1 MKSGGELVRERKTK
15 IVCTIGPST
24 MTKQMLESLV
34 RSGMNVARL
43 NMSHGV
49 HEEKATVIEDLREI
63 RRRLGVPLAI
73 MVDVEGPKIRTG
85 ELKEEQIELKKGS
98 ELILT
103 TKDIVG
109 DEQLISIDYKNL
121 PEDVKAGDKIL
132 MNDGLIA
139 LEVISTTNDEIKTK
153 VLNSGVITHHRGV
166 NVPGVELGIPPFTEK
181 DVRDL
186 KFAADMKPDYIAQS
200 FVRKAEDVLET
211 RKILKENGMS
221 HARIISKIE
230 TKQALENLDEILN
243 VSDGAMVA
251 RGDLGVEIE
260 PEELPVAQKRII
272 RECNARAI
280 PVITATQMLESM
292 VNNPRPTRAEI
303 TDVANAVFDG
313 TDAVMLSEETAMG
326 KYPIEAVEFMSKIT
340 KKAEEYLETSEKTRI
355 LRPVKCDEISDAI
368 SFSAWKLSVD
378 LESDVIVAS
387 TSSGLTARHISHFR
401 PSATILS
408 PTPTESTYHALALVW
423 GVLPVVIDRVQ
434 STDKMV
440 EQSTE
445 KLVALGLAKP
455 GDRFVLTAGIP
466 WGVSGTTNMIKV
478 QEITKD

>member
-1 MKSGGELVRERKTK
+1 MRKEGEFVKERKTK

-24 MTKQMLESLV
+24 MNEKNLESLV

-43 NMSHGV
+43 NMSHGT
-49 HEEKATVIEDLREI
+49 HEEKATVIENLRKI
-63 RRRLGVPLAI
+63 RKRLGVPLAI
-73 MVDVEGPKIRTG
+73 MIDVEGPKIRTG
-85 ELKEEQIELKKGS
+85 ELKEEEIELKKGS
-98 ELILT
+98 KLVLT
-103 TKDIVG
+103 TNDIIG
-109 DEQLISIDYKNL
+109 DERRISIDYKGL
-121 PEDVKAGDKIL
+121 PKDVKEGDKIL

-139 LEVISTTNDEIKTK
+139 LEVMSTTNDEIETK
-153 VLNSGVITHHRGV
+153 VLNSGVITHHRGL
-166 NVPGVELGIPPFTEK
+166 NVPGAELKIPPFTEK
-181 DVRDL
+181 DVEDL
-186 KFAADMKPDYIAQS
+186 KFAAEMKPDYIAQS
-200 FVRKAEDVLET
+200 FVRKAENVFEA
-211 RKILKENGMS
+211 RKILKESGMPS
-221 HARIISKIE
+221 ARIISKIE

-251 RGDLGVEIE
+251 RGDLGVEIDA
-260 PEELPVAQKRII
+260 EELPVVQKRII
-272 RECNARAI
+272 RECNVRAI

-303 TDVANAVFDG
+303 TDVANAVLDG

-326 KYPIEAVEFMSKIT
+326 KYPIEAVKFMNKIT
-340 KKAEEYLETSEKTRI
+340 RKAEDYLGTSEKTRS
-355 LRPVKCDEISDAI
+355 LKPVKCNEISDAI

-387 TSSGLTARHISHFR
+387 TSSGLTARHVSRFR

-408 PTPTESTYHALALVW
+408 PTPAESTYHALALVW

-478 QEITKD
+478 QEISKN

>member
-1 MKSGGELVRERKTK
+1 MRSGGELVRERKTK

-63 RRRLGVPLAI
+63 RERLGVPLAI
-73 MVDVEGPKIRTG
+73 MIDVEGPKIRTG
-85 ELKEEQIELKKGS
+85 ELKKEQIELKKGS
-98 ELILT
+98 KLILT

-121 PEDVKAGDKIL
+121 PKDVKSGDKIL

-186 KFAADMKPDYIAQS
+186 KFAAEMKPDYIAQS

-230 TKQALENLDEILN
+230 TKQALENLSEILN
-243 VSDGAMVA
+243 VSNGAMVA

-326 KYPIEAVEFMSKIT
+326 KYPIEAVEFMDKIT
-340 KKAEEYLETSEKTRI
+340 KKAEEYLETSEKTR
-355 LRPVKCDEISDAI
+355 LLKPVKCNEISDAI
-368 SFSAWKLSVD
+368 SLSAWQLSVD

-423 GVLPVVIDRVQ
+423 GVLPVVIDKVQ

-466 WGVSGTTNMIKV
+466 WGISGTTNMIKV
-478 QEITKD
+478 QEITKG

>member
-1 MKSGGELVRERKTK
+1 MRKGGEFVRERKTK

-24 MTKQMLESLV
+24 MSEQMLESLA

-43 NMSHGV
+43 NMSHGT
-49 HEEKATVIEDLREI
+49 HKEKATVIENLREI
-63 RRRLGVPLAI
+63 RVRLGVPLAI
-73 MVDVEGPKIRTG
+73 MIDVEGPKIRTG
-85 ELKEEQIELKKGS
+85 KLKEEEIELKKGN
-98 ELILT
+98 ELVLT
-103 TKDIVG
+103 TNNIIG
-109 DEQLISIDYKNL
+109 DEQRISVDYKGL
-121 PEDVKAGDKIL
+121 PKDVKEGDKIL
-132 MNDGLIA
+132 MNDGLVA

-153 VLNSGVITHHRGV
+153 VLNSGVITHHRGL
-166 NVPGVELGIPPFTEK
+166 NVPGVELKIPPFTEK

-186 KFAADMKPDYIAQS
+186 KFAAEMKPDYIAQS
-200 FVRKAEDVLET
+200 FVRKAEDVLEA
-211 RKILKENGMS
+211 RNILKESGMPD
-221 HARIISKIE
+221 ARMISKIE

-251 RGDLGVEIE
+251 RGDLGVEID
-260 PEELPVAQKRII
+260 PEELPVVQKRII

-303 TDVANAVFDG
+303 TDVANAVLDG

-326 KYPIEAVEFMSKIT
+326 KYPIEAVEFMGKVT
-340 KKAEEYLETSEKTRI
+340 KKAEEYLETSEKIRI
-355 LRPVKCDEISDAI
+355 LKPVECNEVSDAI

-378 LESDVIVAS
+378 LKTDVIVAS
-387 TSSGLTARHISHFR
+387 TNSGLTARHVSHFR

-423 GVLPVVIDRVQ
+423 GVLPVVIDKVQ

-466 WGVSGTTNMIKV
+466 WGISGTTNMIRV